1 MISDFILKLIS
12 NPNFNG
18 QPISM
23 IEHQISNFVE
33 QNKQQMS
40 AVIAS
45 QKFYPGVAADKA
57 TEKLIADVRTFIS
70 QSIIDKA
77 KLVVPG
83 AVDMPALPENLGIGS
98 GETVLAHTLLLYE
111 KIAAHAEARK
121 MIDQY
126 CILLDEHYVDR
137 YIGTC
142 FHEKNY
148 LYNELFRVQKLNLE
162 AQNMAEY
169 IKLCA
174 ALVPAAAIRIPIP
187 QIGPQPVNAFELK
200 DKPSGQKTYFDKIT
214 ALVRS
219 VAPEINAELLSAA
232 LKVPLAATEPGATPV
247 GKFLAILFA
256 RAKDFRKGQKAEKG
270 SETPDKS
277 WFSVQIRNAA
287 FMGLDKR
294 MLEEFNRM
302 AFTMKA

>member
-12 NPNFNG
+12 NPNFHG

-23 IEHQISNFVE
+23 IEQQISNFVE

-45 QKFYPGVAADKA
+45 QKFYPGLSGDKA
-57 TEKLIADVRTFIS
+57 TDKLIADVRVFIS
-70 QSIIDKA
+70 QTIVDKA
-77 KLVVPG
+77 KQIVPG
-83 AVDMPALPENLGIGS
+83 AIDVSVPENLGIGS
-98 GETVLAHTLLLYE
+98 GEDVLAHMLLLYE
-111 KIAAHAEARK
+111 KIAAHREARQ

-126 CILLDEHYVDR
+126 CTLLGESYIDR
-137 YIGTC
+137 YIGAC
-142 FHEKNY
+142 SEEKGY
-148 LYNELFRVQKLNLE
+148 MYNELFRVQKLNLD
-162 AQNMAEY
+162 AQHMCEY

-174 ALVPAAAIRIPIP
+174 AVSPAAAIRVPI
-187 QIGPQPVNAFELK
+187 QQVGTQPVNGFDLK
-200 DKPSGQKTYFDKIT
+200 DKPAQQKLYFDKIT

-219 VAPEINAELLSAA
+219 VAPGINADLLSVAMT
-232 LKVPLAATEPGATPV
+232 VPVAATEPGATPI

-277 WFSVQIRNAA
+277 WFSVQMRNAA
-287 FMGLDKR
+287 FLGLDKR

>member
-12 NPNFNG
+12 NPNFTG

-23 IEHQISNFVE
+23 IEQQISNFVE

-45 QKFYPGVAADKA
+45 QKFYPGLAGDKA
-57 TEKLIADVRTFIS
+57 TEKLIADIRTYIS
-70 QSIIDKA
+70 QTIVDKA
-77 KLVVPG
+77 KQVVPG
-83 AVDMPALPENLGIGS
+83 AVDIPTLPDSLGIGS
-98 GETVLAHTLLLYE
+98 GEMVLAQTLILYE
-111 KIAAHAEARK
+111 KIAAHKEARQ

-126 CILLDEHYVDR
+126 CILLDEHYIDR
-137 YIGTC
+137 YIGAA
-142 FHEKNY
+142 FQEKGY
-148 LYNELFRVQKLNLE
+148 MYNELFRVQKLNLD
-162 AQNMAEY
+162 AQNMCEY

-174 ALVPAAAIRIPIP
+174 AVVPAAAIRIPIP
-187 QIGPQPVNAFELK
+187 QVGTQSVNAFDLK
-200 DKPSGQKTYFDKIT
+200 DKPAQQKVYFDKIT

-219 VAPEINAELLSAA
+219 VAPEINVELLNAA
-232 LKVPLAATEPGATPV
+232 MKVPIAASEGNSTPI

-277 WFSVQIRNAA
+277 WFSVQIKNAS
-287 FMGLDKR
+287 FMGFDKR

>member
-23 IEHQISNFVE
+23 IEQQISNFVE

-45 QKFYPGVAADKA
+45 QKFYPGIAADK
-57 TEKLIADVRTFIS
+57 TTDKLIADIRTYIS
-70 QSIIDKA
+70 QSILEKA
-77 KLVVPG
+77 KEVVPG
-83 AVDMPALPENLGIGS
+83 AFEVSVPETLGIGS
-98 GETVLAHTLLLYE
+98 GEDVLAHLLLLYE
-111 KIAAHAEARK
+111 KIAAHKEARQ

-126 CILLDEHYVDR
+126 CMLLNESYIDR
-137 YIGTC
+137 YVAAA
-142 FHEKNY
+142 FEEKGY
-148 LYNELFRVQKLNLE
+148 IYNELFRVQKLNLDV
-162 AQNMAEY
+162 QHMSEY

-174 ALVPAAAIRIPIP
+174 AVVPAGAIRIPIP
-187 QIGPQPVNAFELK
+187 QVGTQPVNAFDLK
-200 DKPSGQKTYFDKIT
+200 DKPAQQKSYFDKVT

-219 VAPEINAELLSAA
+219 VAPGINPDLLNVA
-232 LKVPLAATEPGATPV
+232 LKVPIAASESTATPI
-247 GKFLAILFA
+247 GKFLAIMFA
-256 RAKDFRKGQKAEKG
+256 RTKDFRKGQKAEKG

-277 WFSVQIRNAA
+277 WFSVQIKNAA
-287 FMGLDKR
+287 FMGFDKR

>member
-23 IEHQISNFVE
+23 IEQQISNFVE

-45 QKFYPGVAADKA
+45 QKFYPGLTGDKA
-57 TEKLIADVRTFIS
+57 TDKLIADVRTFIS
-70 QSIIDKA
+70 HSIVDKA
-77 KLVVPG
+77 KEVVTG
-83 AVDMPALPENLGIGS
+83 AIDVSVPENLGIGS
-98 GETVLAHTLLLYE
+98 GEDVLAHLLLLYE
-111 KIAAHAEARK
+111 KIAAHREARQ

-126 CILLDEHYVDR
+126 CILLSESYIDR
-137 YIGTC
+137 YIGAC
-142 FHEKNY
+142 FEEKGY
-148 LYNELFRVQKLNLE
+148 MYNELFRVQKLNLD
-162 AQNMAEY
+162 AQNMSEY

-174 ALVPAAAIRIPIP
+174 AVAPAAAIRIPIP
-187 QIGPQPVNAFELK
+187 QVGTQPMNGFDLR
-200 DKPSGQKTYFDKIT
+200 DKPVQQKLHFEKIT

-219 VAPEINAELLSAA
+219 VAPGINTDLLNAA
-232 LKVPLAATEPGATPV
+232 LKVPIAATEPSATPI

-277 WFSVQIRNAA
+277 WFSVQMRNAS
-287 FMGLDKR
+287 FLGFDKR

>member
-23 IEHQISNFVE
+23 IEQQISNFVE

-45 QKFYPGVAADKA
+45 QKFYPGLAGEKA
-57 TEKLIADVRTFIS
+57 TEKLIQDIRTYIS

-77 KLVVPG
+77 KQVVPG
-83 AVDMPALPENLGIGS
+83 TIDTTIPENLGIGS
-98 GETVLAHTLLLYE
+98 GEDVLAHLLVLYE
-111 KIAAHAEARK
+111 KIAAHKEARQ

-126 CILLDEHYVDR
+126 CTLLDERYIDR
-137 YIGTC
+137 YIGAAVE
-142 FHEKNY
+142 EKGY
-148 LYNELFRVQKLNLE
+148 LHNELFRVQKLNLD
-162 AQNMAEY
+162 AQAMSEY

-174 ALVPAAAIRIPIP
+174 AVVPAAAIRIPIP
-187 QIGPQPVNAFELK
+187 QVGTQPMNAFDLK
-200 DKPSGQKTYFDKIT
+200 DKPAQQKMYFDKIT

-219 VAPEINAELLSAA
+219 IAPNINSDLLNAAMKVPVSAA
-232 LKVPLAATEPGATPV
+232 ESNATPI

-277 WFSVQIRNAA
+277 WFSVQIKNAS
-287 FMGLDKR
+287 FMGFDKR

>member
-23 IEHQISNFVE
+23 IEQQISNFVE

-40 AVIAS
+40 AVITS
-45 QKFYPGVAADKA
+45 QKFYPGLAGDKA
-57 TEKLIADVRTFIS
+57 TEKLIADIRSYIS
-70 QSIIDKA
+70 QTIVDKA
-77 KLVVPG
+77 KQVVPG
-83 AVDMPALPENLGIGS
+83 AIEVSVPENLGIGS
-98 GETVLAHTLLLYE
+98 GEDFLAHLLMLYE
-111 KIAAHAEARK
+111 KIAAHKEARQ

-126 CILLDEHYVDR
+126 CILLDEGYIDR
-137 YIGTC
+137 YTGAA
-142 FHEKNY
+142 FEDKGY
-148 LYNELFRVQKLNLE
+148 VYNELFRVQKLNLDV
-162 AQNMAEY
+162 QHMAEY

-174 ALVPAAAIRIPIP
+174 AVAPVTAIRLPIP
-187 QIGPQPVNAFELK
+187 QVATHPVNAFDLK
-200 DKPSGQKTYFDKIT
+200 DKPAQQKMYFDKVT
-214 ALVRS
+214 VLVRS
-219 VAPEINAELLSAA
+219 IVPTLNNDLLAAA
-232 LKVPLAATEPGATPV
+232 LKIPIAATESNAAPI

-256 RAKDFRKGQKAEKG
+256 RARDFRKGQKAEKG

-277 WFSVQIRNAA
+277 WFSVQMRNAA
-287 FMGLDKR
+287 FLGLDKR

>member
-23 IEHQISNFVE
+23 IEQQISNFVE

-45 QKFYPGVAADKA
+45 QKFYPGLAGDKA
-57 TEKLIADVRTFIS
+57 TDKLIQDVRTYIS
-70 QSIIDKA
+70 QTIVDKA
-77 KLVVPG
+77 RQVVPG
-83 AVDMPALPENLGIGS
+83 SVDVSLPASLGLGS
-98 GETVLAHTLLLYE
+98 GETVLAHTLMLYE
-111 KIAAHAEARK
+111 KIAAHKEARQ

-126 CILLDEHYVDR
+126 CILLDEHYIDR
-137 YIGTC
+137 YISAA
-142 FHEKNY
+142 FQEKGY
-148 LYNELFRVQKLNLE
+148 MYNELFRVQKLNLD
-162 AQNMAEY
+162 AQTMIEY
-169 IKLCA
+169 IKLVA
-174 ALVPAAAIRIPIP
+174 AVAPASAIRIPLA
-187 QIGPQPVNAFELK
+187 QFGVQPVNAFDLK
-200 DKPSGQKTYFDKIT
+200 DKPSGQKMHLDKISS
-214 ALVRS
+214 LVRS
-219 VAPEINAELLSAA
+219 VAPEINTDLLNAA
-232 LKVPLAATEPGATPV
+232 LKLPLAATETGATPI
-247 GKFLAILFA
+247 GKFIAILFA

-277 WFSVQIRNAA
+277 WFSVQIKNAS
-287 FMGLDKR
+287 FMGFDKR

>member
-1 MISDFILKLIS
+1 MVSDFILKLIS
-12 NPNFNG
+12 NPNFTG

-23 IEHQISNFVE
+23 IEQQISNFVE

-40 AVIAS
+40 AVIAN
-45 QKFYPGVAADKA
+45 QKFYPGLAGDKA
-57 TEKLIADVRTFIS
+57 TDKLIQDIRSYIS
-70 QSIIDKA
+70 QSIVDKA
-77 KLVVPG
+77 KHVVPG
-83 AVDMPALPENLGIGS
+83 TIDTAVPEELGIGS
-98 GETVLAHTLLLYE
+98 GEDVLAHLLVLYE
-111 KIAAHAEARK
+111 KIAAHKEARQ

-126 CILLDEHYVDR
+126 CILLDEHYIDR
-137 YIGTC
+137 YVGAAVE
-142 FHEKNY
+142 EKGY
-148 LYNELFRVQKLNLE
+148 IHNELFRVQKLNLDV
-162 AQNMAEY
+162 AHMAEY

-174 ALVPAAAIRIPIP
+174 AVVPAAAIRIPIP
-187 QIGPQPVNAFELK
+187 QVGTHPVNAFDLK
-200 DKPSGQKTYFDKIT
+200 DKPAQQKMYFDKVT

-219 VAPEINAELLSAA
+219 VAPNINSSLLDAA
-232 LKVPLAATEPGATPV
+232 MKVPVAAAESHATPI

-277 WFSVQIRNAA
+277 WFSVQIKNAS
-287 FMGLDKR
+287 FLGFDKR

>member
-1 MISDFILKLIS
+1 MLSDFILKLIS
-12 NPNFNG
+12 NPNFTG

-23 IEHQISNFVE
+23 IEQQISNFVE

-45 QKFYPGVAADKA
+45 QKFYPGMQGDKA
-57 TEKLIADVRTFIS
+57 TDKLIADIRTFIS

-77 KLVVPG
+77 KQVVPTSLDTS
-83 AVDMPALPENLGIGS
+83 VPEAMNIGS
-98 GETVLAHTLLLYE
+98 GEGVLANILLIYE
-111 KIAAHAEARK
+111 KIAAHKEARQ

-126 CILLDEHYVDR
+126 CILLDENYVDR
-137 YIGTC
+137 YVGAC
-142 FHEKNY
+142 FEEKGY
-148 LYNELFRVQKLNLE
+148 MYNELFRVQKLNLD
-162 AQNMAEY
+162 AQHMSEY

-174 ALVPAAAIRIPIP
+174 ALVPAASIRIPIP
-187 QIGPQPVNAFELK
+187 QVGTQPVSAFDLK
-200 DKPSGQKTYFDKIT
+200 DKPAQQKMYFDKVT
-214 ALVRS
+214 ALLRS
-219 VAPEINAELLSAA
+219 IAPEMNLDLLGAA
-232 LKVPLAATEPGATPV
+232 MKVPIAATEPNATPI

-277 WFSVQIRNAA
+277 WFSIQIKNAT
-287 FMGLDKR
+287 FLGFDKR

-302 AFTMKA
+302 AFAMKA

>member
-23 IEHQISNFVE
+23 IEQQISNFVE

-45 QKFYPGVAADKA
+45 QKFYPGLAGEKA
-57 TEKLIADVRTFIS
+57 TEKLIQDIRTYIS

-77 KLVVPG
+77 KQVVPG
-83 AVDMPALPENLGIGS
+83 TIDTAIPENLGIGS
-98 GETVLAHTLLLYE
+98 GEDVLAHLLVLYE
-111 KIAAHAEARK
+111 KIAAHKEARQ

-126 CILLDEHYVDR
+126 CTLLDERYIDR
-137 YIGTC
+137 YIGAAVE
-142 FHEKNY
+142 EKGY
-148 LYNELFRVQKLNLE
+148 LHNELFRVQKLNLD
-162 AQNMAEY
+162 AQAMSEY

-174 ALVPAAAIRIPIP
+174 AVVPAAAIRIPIP
-187 QIGPQPVNAFELK
+187 QVGTQPMNAFDLK
-200 DKPSGQKTYFDKIT
+200 DKPAQQKMYFDKIT

-219 VAPEINAELLSAA
+219 IAPNINSDLLNAAMKVPVSAA
-232 LKVPLAATEPGATPV
+232 ESNATPI

-277 WFSVQIRNAA
+277 WFSVQIKNAS
-287 FMGLDKR
+287 FMGFDKR

>member
-23 IEHQISNFVE
+23 IESQISNFVE

-45 QKFYPGVAADKA
+45 QKFYPGLAPDKV
-57 TEKLIADVRTFIS
+57 TEKLIADIRTYIS
-70 QSIIDKA
+70 QSIVDKA
-77 KLVVPG
+77 KQLVPG
-83 AVDMPALPENLGIGS
+83 AVDVPTLPDSLGIGS
-98 GETVLAHTLLLYE
+98 GEVLLAHTLLLYE
-111 KIAAHAEARK
+111 KIAGHKEARQ
-121 MIDQY
+121 MIDHY
-126 CILLDEHYVDR
+126 CILLDEHYIDR
-137 YIGTC
+137 YVSAA
-142 FHEKNY
+142 FQEKGY
-148 LYNELFRVQKLNLE
+148 IYNELFRVQKLNLDV
-162 AQNMAEY
+162 QHMAEY

-174 ALVPAAAIRIPIP
+174 AVVPAAAIRIAIP
-187 QIGPQPVNAFELK
+187 QAGPQPVNAFDLK
-200 DKPSGQKTYFDKIT
+200 DKPAQQKMQIDKII

-219 VAPEINAELLSAA
+219 VAPEINADLLAAAMKVPIAASESAA
-232 LKVPLAATEPGATPV
+232 TPT
-247 GKFLAILFA
+247 GNFLAILFA

-277 WFSVQIRNAA
+277 WFSVQMRNAA
-287 FMGLDKR
+287 FLGFDKR